1 MSVTQETLES
11 SDLINWTIFQEL
23 LLMDEDEEGFALS
36 LVETFVQQANDTFK
50 EIEALLSPESEK
62 NEENLIKLSSLGH
75 YLKGSAAALGL
86 QKVQNQ
92 CERIQNYGKMEIFDN
107 EQLEANNRTI
117 QDWFDCCSEAYV
129 QVQEYFNQ
137 SKDLLSQYFQSPL

>member
-50 EIEALLSPESEK
+50 EIEELLSPNSPK
-62 NEENLIKLSSLGH
+62 TEENLTKLSSLGH

-86 QKVQNQ
+86 KKVQNQ
-92 CERIQNYGKMEIFDN
+92 CERIQNYGKREIFDN
-107 EQLEANNRTI
+107 DQLAVNANSL
-117 QDWFDCCSEAYV
+117 QDWFDCCSEAYK
-129 QVQEYFNQ
+129 QVEEYFNQ
-137 SKDLLSQYFQSPL
+137 SKDLLSKFFETDL